1 MEIYY
6 FGTNGE
12 KVGPVTKEGLSK
24 LIESGVVV
32 ESTKLQVNGKQYI
45 AGQIPTIAQLINRQ
59 NAFPNDPLSPPK
71 PGDRQTSNNHEQA
84 SKTNSFARKFGHIY
98 GAASKHGFAP
108 KLRPTIDSG
117 DPIFNNFWKSY
128 GIFKTIINFIFFLAA
143 IFLTIGSIVF
153 LIASI
158 VLFFKEG
165 FDMNFL
171 GRGLLDLVLTAVAF
185 ALLYITYRLILM
197 PYYWMGSM
205 VRSAEDTRVMKK
217 LLEEKL
223 NSMEQ
228 SD

>member
-12 KVGPVTKEGLSK
+12 KIGPVTKEGLSK

-45 AGQIPTIAQLINRQ
+45 AGQIPTIAQLINRR
-59 NAFPNDPLSPPK
+59 NAFPNDPLSPPM
-71 PGDRQTSNNHEQA
+71 PGDRLTSNNHDQ
-84 SKTNSFARKFGHIY
+84 SPKTNSFARKIGHIY

-108 KLRPTIDSG
+108 KLQPTIDSG
-117 DPIFNNFWKSY
+117 DPIFNSFWKSY
-128 GIFKTIINFIFFLAA
+128 GIFKTIINFIFFLATL
-143 IFLTIGSIVF
+143 ILIIGSVVF
-153 LIASI
+153 LIGSI
-158 VLFFKEG
+158 VLFFKED

-171 GRGLLDLVLTAVAF
+171 GRGLLVIVLTAVAF
-185 ALLYITYRLILM
+185 LLLYVTYRLILM

-223 NSMEQ
+223 KSMEQ
-228 SD
+228 TD